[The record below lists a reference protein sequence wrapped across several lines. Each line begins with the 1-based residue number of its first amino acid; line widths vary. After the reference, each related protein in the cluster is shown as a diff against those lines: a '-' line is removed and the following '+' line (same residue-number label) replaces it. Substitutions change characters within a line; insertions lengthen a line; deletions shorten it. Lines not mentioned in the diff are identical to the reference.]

1 MIIKKIQI
9 CTWMILNFQLGSTD
23 GKDISN
29 TTKPPSAVTIN
40 FDQINLVLDEYSKMV
55 QDDSLITTI
64 SELKNVINWLSKGK
78 KLLDSDVKFTDT
90 KMLKPVLQYIK
101 NKIKLE
107 DFKYLQK
114 KIKEPMNVDMTK
126 QKEKIAKSMTDKNQ
140 NVDNLIAVSSI

>member
-1 MIIKKIQI
+1 
-9 CTWMILNFQLGSTD
+9 MILNFQLGSTD

>member
-1 MIIKKIQI
+1 MTQ
-9 CTWMILNFQLGSTD
+9 NFQLGSTD

-29 TTKPPSAVTIN
+29 TTNPPSVVTIN
-40 FDQINLVLDEYSKMV
+40 FDQINLVLDEYSKIA

-64 SELKNVINWLSKGK
+64 SELKNVINWVSKGK
-78 KLLDSDVKFTDT
+78 KLLDTDVKFSNT
-90 KMLKPVLQYIK
+90 KILKKVLQYVK
-101 NKIKLE
+101 NKIKIE

-126 QKEKIAKSMTDKNQ
+126 QKEEMAKSTIDKNQ